1 MASVKIASRLTALTC
16 GIAVLASI
24 LTWGAVARAAD
35 EVNVRFSWKLKGEYG
50 PLYMAQEKG
59 FFAANGLSVR
69 MGEGAGAPAALGA
82 LLQGQEDVVILPG
95 IFAISAI
102 QKGMPI
108 KLIAIYHPKTPV
120 VIISHPD
127 KPALKP
133 KDLEGKSIVTSVGE
147 TGTTYLSTF
156 CALNHIDCNKIK
168 KVQVAAQSRVN
179 YFLQNQVDLVTV
191 YRSNDLPALEEK
203 VGYKFPAID
212 MAKYGLAI
220 PGLAAVSSDAVI
232 AKKADV
238 LKRFL
243 AAVDKGID
251 ATRKDTKG
259 AAQALLKAWT
269 AGPSLAVVEAQ
280 VKATID
286 AIELKPGH
294 PAGWI
299 EPKEITSSLD
309 LLKSD
314 EDIGTP
320 KPANVFFTD
329 ALLPKKSGS

>member
-1 MASVKIASRLTALTC
+1 MSSGKSVRS
-16 GIAVLASI
+16 LASLVFAALASALI
-24 LTWGAVARAAD
+24 WQTAASAAD
-35 EVNVRFSWKLKGEYG
+35 QVNVRFSWKLKGEYG

-59 FFAANGLSVR
+59 FFAEKGLSVR
-69 MGEGAGAPAALGA
+69 LGEGAGAPAALGA
-82 LLQGQEDVVILPG
+82 LLQGQEDVIVLPG

-120 VIISHPD
+120 VIISHQD
-127 KPALKP
+127 NPALKP

-156 CALNHIDCNKIK
+156 CAINHIDCDKIK

-179 YFLQNQVDLVTV
+179 YFLQKQVDLVTV
-191 YRSNDLPALEEK
+191 YRSNDLPALEQK
-203 VGYKFPAID
+203 VGHKFPTID

-251 ATRKDTKG
+251 ATRKDPEG
-259 AAQALLKAWT
+259 AAKAMLKHWT
-269 AGPSLAVVEAQ
+269 AGPSVGIVEAQ
-280 VKATID
+280 IKATID
-286 AIELKPGH
+286 AIEVPPGH

-299 EPKEITSSLD
+299 EPSEITSSLD
-309 LLKSD
+309 LLKTD
-314 EDIGTP
+314 EKIGAP
-320 KPANVFFTD
+320 RPAKDFFTND
-329 ALLPKKSGS
+329 LLPKKSGS